1 MANND
6 VLVQSG
12 LQSSQAPA
20 IRQTNAT
27 AKPVLAGSVTEA
39 SAAKEFE
46 VSQDPE
52 LQREQQQQRVDD
64 LRDKVAQLNDYM
76 QNLNRSLQ
84 FSVDENSGDTVVKV
98 IDSDTEEV
106 VRQIPSEAI
115 LKIRNAVAEYRGI
128 LLETQA

>member
-6 VLVQSG
+6 VLVQSS
-12 LQSSQAPA
+12 LQSSQPPA
-20 IRQTNAT
+20 IRQTNT
-27 AKPVLAGSVTEA
+27 IAKPVLAGSVTEA
-39 SAAKEFE
+39 SAAKELVE
-46 VSQDPE
+46 SQDPE
-52 LQREQQQQRVDD
+52 LQREQQQLRVDD

-84 FSVDENSGDTVVKV
+84 FSVDEDSGDTVVKV
-98 IDSDTEEV
+98 IDSETEEV

-128 LLETQA
+128 LLEIQA

>member
-1 MANND
+1 MANNEI
-6 VLVQSG
+6 LVQSG

-20 IRQTNAT
+20 LRQTGAPARPGST
-27 AKPVLAGSVTEA
+27 DSVTEA
-39 SAAKEFE
+39 TVTRDSAA
-46 VSQDPE
+46 SQDPE
-52 LQREQQQQRVDD
+52 LQREQQQRVDD

-84 FSVDENSGDTVVKV
+84 FSVDEDSGDTVVKV
-98 IDSDTEEV
+98 IDSDTDEV
-106 VRQIPSEAI
+106 VRQIPSESI

>member
-39 SAAKEFE
+39 SAAKEFV

-52 LQREQQQQRVDD
+52 LQREQQQRVDD

>member
-20 IRQTNAT
+20 TRQTNAT